1 MNAKPLTAKEQEILK
16 LLKKGKLRKQIASE
30 MAISINTVNT
40 HLRNL
45 HLKTGTHS
53 TQELILLKKKK

>member
-1 MNAKPLTAKEQEILK
+1 MNAKPLTEKEQEVLK
-16 LLKKGKLRKQIASE
+16 LLKKGKHRKQIACE
-30 MAISINTVNT
+30 MDISINTVNT

-53 TQELILLKKKK
+53 IQELILLKEKK

>member
-1 MNAKPLTAKEQEILK
+1 MNAKPLTEKEQEVLK
-16 LLKKGKLRKQIASE
+16 LLMKGKPRKQIAFE

-53 TQELILLKKKK
+53 IQELILWKRKK